1 MKTNTYMPTG
11 KIIIIAA
18 PSGCGKS
25 TIINALMDGGDLN
38 LGFAVSATTR
48 PPRQGEAHGVNYYF
62 MSEDAFRDAIREG
75 EFVEYEEVYPGRFY
89 GTLRSEIDRITGDGH
104 NIILDLDV
112 NGALRVKNMYDNRAV
127 AIFIEPPSI
136 DELRRRLESRATET
150 PESIDERVDRA
161 AYEISRGGAFD
172 YRVVNDDLGDA
183 IKRTHNIID
192 AFCTLNP

>member
-1 MKTNTYMPTG
+1 MPTG

-48 PPRQGEAHGVNYYF
+48 PPRAGEADGVNYYF
-62 MSEDAFRDAIREG
+62 MSEEAFRDAIREG
-75 EFVEYEEVYPGRFY
+75 EFVEFEEVYPGRFY
-89 GTLRSEIDRITGDGH
+89 GTLRSEIDRITGEGH

-112 NGALRVKNMYDNRAV
+112 NGALRVKDMYGARAV
-127 AIFIEPPSI
+127 SIFIEPPSI
-136 DELRRRLESRATET
+136 DALRQRLENRATET

-161 AYEISRGGAFD
+161 TYEISRAGAFD
-172 YRVVNDDLGDA
+172 YRVVNDDLGEA
-183 IKRTHNIID
+183 IGRTHRIIE
-192 AFCTLNP
+192 AFSTLGADT